1 GPSTTFTPSPH
12 ACPSK
17 VSPAIEASLRI
28 VAYPNRD
35 SVPFRAFYGI
45 PEAHTVIRG
54 SLRYDGNPA
63 FVQALANLGW
73 LEQDQKDWL
82 RDGTTW
88 AEIQQHAL
96 GASAKDEKSLI
107 LRIKEVAQF
116 TSEAESERIISG
128 MRWMGILSS
137 EKALIAGGNL
147 LDTPLHAAREDNEF
161 QARRERLGH
170 ASTQETLTST
180 LELLGDPKR
189 YSAMSHAVGTTCG
202 IAAQLM
208 MDGHPALSKP
218 GVLAPYKGEMCNPIR
233 ALVENEGI
241 KMIEATVKG

>member
-1 GPSTTFTPSPH
+1 MAKAKPYHVLDGYNF
-12 ACPSK
+12 
-17 VSPAIEASLRI
+17 

-35 SVPFRAFYGI
+35 SVPFRDFYGI

-82 RDGTTW
+82 RDGMTW

-107 LRIKEVAQF
+107 LRIREVAKF

-137 EKALIAGGNL
+137 EKALITGGNL
-147 LDTPLHAAREDNEF
+147 LDTLCTQLAKIMSFKPG
-161 QARRERLGH
+161 ERDLVMLQHKFVVEWANGQ
-170 ASTQETLTST
+170 TETLTSIF
-180 LELLGDPKR
+180 ELLGDPKR

-202 IAAQLM
+202 IATQLM

-218 GVLAPYKGEMCNPIR
+218 GVLAPYEGEMCNPIR
-233 ALVENEGI
+233 ALVEKEGI